1 MQKTMAPYLPEGKS
15 GHLATFFAGM
25 LITLSLAPYGLWPAA
40 IVAMVFY
47 TLSMFKLSPKQAFW
61 RGWWFGFGVYLS
73 GASWV
78 YVSIH
83 LHGNASVE
91 LASLMTGVFCAG
103 LAFFY
108 AIPSYLYVKY
118 FRDKKAAFIS
128 FAAVYVLNEWLR
140 TWVLTGFPWLFLGYN
155 QIDAPLAGW
164 APIIGT
170 IGISFI
176 IALTGSTLAFYLLDR
191 DRKKLAL
198 LVGIIAC
205 WIAGPFLNKIEWTSP
220 AKDTPI
226 RVGTIQANI
235 PQEKKWLISERQ
247 PTLKLYRE
255 MTMPLLK
262 NDIVVW
268 PETAVPMIYQKA
280 YSYLNEMRAVAIK
293 NNTTIIT
300 GIPYVERPS
309 TKQDGDKPQRRII
322 YNSIVALGEDDGVY
336 HKRRLV
342 PFGEYVPLESLIRGI
357 IDFFDMP
364 MSNFTSGPATPQ
376 LLSAGGAKL
385 APFLCYEIVYP
396 ELVRKDSAKA
406 DVLITLS
413 NDTWFGDS
421 NGPLQH
427 MEMARMRALE
437 NGRYLI
443 RGTNNGITA
452 LIDHKGKV
460 THEIEQFTRDTMQG
474 EVLPMKGTTPFTQ
487 FGHWPVFI
495 LSALWLVMMTLLNFK
510 SQAKP

>member
-1 MQKTMAPYLPEGKS
+1 MQKSMAPYLPEGKS
-15 GHLATFFAGM
+15 GHLVTFLAGM
-25 LITLSLAPYGLWPAA
+25 LVTLSLAPYGLWPAA
-40 IVAMVFY
+40 IASMVLY
-47 TLSMFKLSPKQAFW
+47 TLSLFKLSPKQAFW

-91 LASLMTGVFCAG
+91 LASIMTGFFCAG

-108 AIPSYLYVKY
+108 AIPSYFYAKF

-128 FAAVYVLNEWLR
+128 FAAVYVLNEWIR
-140 TWVLTGFPWLFLGYN
+140 TWLLTGFPWLFLGYN

-164 APIIGT
+164 APVVGT
-170 IGISFI
+170 IGISAI
-176 IALTGSTLAFYLLDR
+176 IALTGSTLAFYLLDPT
-191 DRKKLAL
+191 RKKLIL
-198 LVGIIAC
+198 LSAIVAC
-205 WIAGPFLNKIEWTSP
+205 WIAGPFLNKVEWTSP
-220 AKDTPI
+220 AKDKPI
-226 RVGTIQANI
+226 TVGTIQANI
-235 PQEKKWLISERQ
+235 PQEKKWLTSELH
-247 PTLKLYRE
+247 PTLKLYRD

-268 PETAVPMIYQKA
+268 PETAVPRVYQKA
-280 YSYLNEMRAVAIK
+280 TGFLNSMRAIAAQ
-293 NNTTIIT
+293 NNSTIIT
-300 GIPYVERPS
+300 GIPYVEYSDDNPPKR
-309 TKQDGDKPQRRII
+309 TI
-322 YNSIVALGEDDGVY
+322 YNSIVALGEEDGVY

-342 PFGEYVPLESLIRGI
+342 PFGEYVPLESLIRGV
-357 IDFFDMP
+357 IDFFDLP
-364 MSNFTSGPATPQ
+364 MSNFTSGPSTPQ
-376 LLSAGGAKL
+376 ILSAGGIKL

-396 ELVRKDSAKA
+396 ELVRKDSSAT

-460 THEIEQFTRDTMQG
+460 TQEIEQFTRGTMEG
-474 EVLPMKGTTPFTQ
+474 EVIAMKGSTPFTQ
-487 FGHWPVFI
+487 FGHWPVLI
-495 LSALWLVMMTLLNFK
+495 LSVLWLLGLLLISSKRQPN
-510 SQAKP
+510 QTT